1 MPPIPFFRCAVCRRE
16 FDNHEKAALCER
28 AHLSVVSASI
38 KGYGIHQYPYALDVL
53 FSNGETREYRAQ
65 DLS

>member
-1 MPPIPFFRCAVCRRE
+1 MPPIHFYRYAICRRE
-16 FDNHEKAALCER
+16 FDSHKKAALCER
-28 AHLSVVSASI
+28 AI